1 MREDLSSLESP
12 AVVAGG
18 YRDLGEPET
27 RGASVLGGGGDQS
40 RLSVNLAK
48 NSDHAQCV
56 TMRDPHSIWV
66 GGHCRV
72 RVFPSVGDSSARVR
86 KGPCWTGDSSQMA

>member
-12 AVVAGG
+12 AAVAGG

-27 RGASVLGGGGDQS
+27 RGASVWGGGDQS
-40 RLSVNLAK
+40 GLSVNLAK

-56 TMRDPHSIWV
+56 TMRDPHSIW
-66 GGHCRV
+66 GGRALQGPS
-72 RVFPSVGDSSARVR
+72 FPLSWG
-86 KGPCWTGDSSQMA
+86 